1 MMKSEVLAVNHLVI
15 KKRWEEIERLHS
27 KLEEVVA
34 KKGLQSLEAKWASKA
49 LDYKIYEYYHLKTK
63 LLQWLSF
70 KLDKN

>member
-1 MMKSEVLAVNHLVI
+1 MMKSEILAVNHLVI

-27 KLEEVVA
+27 KLEKVVA

-49 LDYKIYEYYHLKTK
+49 LDYKIYEYYNLKTK
-63 LLQWLSF
+63 LLRWLSF